1 MQELVSSETLNNEEE
16 IIVFEENLKG
26 PKGDKGDKGDDGYTP
41 KKGVDYFTENDKQEL
56 IEAVTE
62 DASSEFV
69 QIVNSKTTEFNNN
82 ATSKTDSFN
91 SNATSKETS
100 YNENATTKLNEYNEN
115 HTIKMNAY
123 NDNTTEKITEYNE
136 NAAEKI
142 AEYDEHI
149 EDLDNIVSK
158 NIASGES
165 ISIDDA
171 LAYKIFGAKVDGNA
185 SQITTTG
192 KQMLQM
198 CPEVHETNGI
208 TFTKNE
214 DGSIIINGTATNTAF
229 CNINGSYT
237 DTELN
242 RRFRLKKDSYYTLY
256 LKNQLNGL
264 YMGVRTSS
272 VSGAILNTQNQEL
285 KAQQYTGEDDDT
297 GLAFLNVATGTTLK
311 NLVVY
316 PMIAEGQF
324 SELEWEEYTGGEP
337 SPSPDYKQAI
347 TTLNSDIK
355 IVQIGQNA
363 YNIANR
369 KNPDGYPEISV
380 DENDWVT
387 IDNTTPTRHYVNFF
401 TSNLKLKTDTD
412 YAIVLEVKEASGD
425 GKFIL
430 MSDDQD
436 RGQFEETIMFED
448 IGEMGNNSVQVY
460 IKKSKSSFEKSADG
474 LRSFIETSN
483 GQSNFITFRISVV
496 EDTSITPETFVYK
509 SYESNEYTIDLQDNE
524 LAKLTDVMKDDIVI
538 DKIGN
543 ATLNKRVGK
552 TVLNGTES
560 WFLSNAGTYQV
571 FGLTKNDVAKN
582 NLLSDTFIY
591 YKQVNL
597 IKDRV
602 GITNDNTE
610 QRIYISNGISSTVEE
625 FKAWLSENNV
635 TVYYELLEH
644 QTTNIGTFTNFK
656 TFEGINSFFL
666 ETNIGTNFEI
676 KYAQDLQKVISKQ
689 QAEINEL
696 KTLLSSTA
704 TSALLLDNYE
714 SDLINEIESEVEQ

>member
-41 KKGVDYFTENDKQEL
+41 KKGVDYFTETDKQEL

-82 ATSKTDSFN
+82 ATSKLETYN

-100 YNENATTKLNEYNEN
+100 YNDNATSKLNEYNEN
-115 HTIKMNAY
+115 HTSKMNAY
-123 NDNTTEKITEYNE
+123 NENSADKIAELNDF
-136 NAAEKI
+136 AAEKI

-149 EDLDNIVSK
+149 EDLDNTVSK
-158 NIASGES
+158 TTASGES
-165 ISIDDA
+165 IYIDDA
-171 LAYKIFGAKVDGNA
+171 LKYKVFNAKIDGNA
-185 SQITTTG
+185 EQTTTTG

-242 RRFRLKKDSYYTLY
+242 RRFQLKKDSYYTLY
-256 LKNQLNGL
+256 LKNQVNGL

-347 TTLNSDIK
+347 TTLNGDIK

-430 MSDDQD
+430 MPDDQD

-552 TVLNGTES
+552 TILNGTEN

-666 ETNIGTNFEI
+666 ETNIGTNFEVT
-676 KYAQDLQKVISKQ
+676 YAQDLQKKTEDL
-689 QAEINEL
+689 QAQIDEL

-704 TSALLLDNYE
+704 TSALLLDNYA
-714 SDLINEIESEVEQ
+714 SDLVSEIESEV

>member
-16 IIVFEENLKG
+16 IIIFEENLKG
-26 PKGDKGDKGDDGYTP
+26 PKGDKGDDGYTP
-41 KKGVDYFTENDKQEL
+41 VKGTDYFTEADKQEL
-56 IEAVTE
+56 IEAVIE
-62 DASSEFV
+62 DSGSEFV

-82 ATSKTDSFN
+82 ATNKTESFN

-100 YNENATTKLNEYNEN
+100 YNDNATTKLNEYNEN
-115 HTIKMNAY
+115 HTSKMTAY
-123 NDNTTEKITEYNE
+123 NENSAEKLAEFNE

-149 EDLDNIVSK
+149 EELDNIVSK
-158 NIASGES
+158 KTASGES

-171 LAYKIFGAKVDGNA
+171 LKYKIFDCKIDGNA

-264 YMGVRTSS
+264 YMGVQTSS

-460 IKKSKSSFEKSADG
+460 IKKSKSSFKKSADG

-552 TVLNGTES
+552 TILNGTEN

-666 ETNIGTNFEI
+666 ETNIGTNFEVT
-676 KYAQDLQKVISKQ
+676 YAQDLQKKTEDL
-689 QAEINEL
+689 QAQIDEL

-704 TSALLLDNYE
+704 TSALLLDNYA
-714 SDLINEIESEVEQ
+714 SDLVSEIESEVEQ

>member
-552 TVLNGTES
+552 TILNGTEN

-666 ETNIGTNFEI
+666 ETNIGTNFEVT
-676 KYAQDLQKVISKQ
+676 YAQDLQKKTEDL
-689 QAEINEL
+689 QAQIDEL

-704 TSALLLDNYE
+704 TSALLLDNYA
-714 SDLINEIESEVEQ
+714 SDLVSEIESEVEQ

>member
-82 ATSKTDSFN
+82 ATSKTESFN

-100 YNENATTKLNEYNEN
+100 YNDNATTKLNEYNEN
-115 HTIKMNAY
+115 HTAKLNAY
-123 NDNTTEKITEYNE
+123 NENSTDKIAVFNE

-142 AEYDEHI
+142 EEYDNHI
-149 EDLDNIVSK
+149 EELDNIVSK
-158 NIASGES
+158 NTVNGES
-165 ISIDDA
+165 IYVDDA
-171 LAYKIFGAKVDGNA
+171 LEYKVFGAKVDGNVE
-185 SQITTTG
+185 QTTTTG

-242 RRFRLKKDSYYTLY
+242 RRFQLKKDSYYTLY
-256 LKNQLNGL
+256 LKNQVNGL

-347 TTLNSDIK
+347 TTLNGDIK

-387 IDNTTPTRHYVNFF
+387 IDNTTPARYYVNFF

-430 MSDDQD
+430 MSNDQD

-552 TVLNGTES
+552 TILNGTEN

-666 ETNIGTNFEI
+666 ETNIGTNFEVT
-676 KYAQDLQKVISKQ
+676 YAQDLQKKTEDL
-689 QAEINEL
+689 QAQIDEL

-704 TSALLLDNYE
+704 TSALLLDNYA
-714 SDLINEIESEVEQ
+714 SDLVSEIESEV

>member
-41 KKGVDYFTENDKQEL
+41 KKGVDYFTETDKQEL

-82 ATSKTDSFN
+82 ATSKLETYN

-100 YNENATTKLNEYNEN
+100 YNDNATSKLNEYNEN
-115 HTIKMNAY
+115 HTSKMNAY
-123 NDNTTEKITEYNE
+123 NENSADKIAELNDF
-136 NAAEKI
+136 AAEKI

-149 EDLDNIVSK
+149 EDLDNTVSK
-158 NIASGES
+158 TTASGES
-165 ISIDDA
+165 IYIDDA
-171 LAYKIFGAKVDGNA
+171 LKYKVFNAKIDGNA
-185 SQITTTG
+185 EQTTTTG

-242 RRFRLKKDSYYTLY
+242 RRFQLKKDSYYTLY
-256 LKNQLNGL
+256 LKNQVNGL

-347 TTLNSDIK
+347 TTLNGDIK

-460 IKKSKSSFEKSADG
+460 IKKSKSSFEKSAGG

-552 TVLNGTES
+552 TILNGTEN

-666 ETNIGTNFEI
+666 ETNIGTNFEVT
-676 KYAQDLQKVISKQ
+676 YAQDLQKKTEDL
-689 QAEINEL
+689 QAQIDEL

-704 TSALLLDNYE
+704 TSALLLDNYA
-714 SDLINEIESEVEQ
+714 SDLVSEIESEV

>member
-26 PKGDKGDKGDDGYTP
+26 PKGDKGDKGDDGYTQ
-41 KKGVDYFTENDKQEL
+41 KKGVDYFTETDKQEL

-82 ATSKTDSFN
+82 ATSKLETYN

-100 YNENATTKLNEYNEN
+100 YNDNATSKLNEYNEN
-115 HTIKMNAY
+115 HTSKMNAY
-123 NDNTTEKITEYNE
+123 NENSADKIAELNDF
-136 NAAEKI
+136 AAEKI

-149 EDLDNIVSK
+149 EDLDNTVSK
-158 NIASGES
+158 TTASGES
-165 ISIDDA
+165 IYIDDA
-171 LAYKIFGAKVDGNA
+171 LKYKVFNAKIDGNA
-185 SQITTTG
+185 EQTTTTG

-460 IKKSKSSFEKSADG
+460 IKKSKSSFEKSAGG

-552 TVLNGTES
+552 TILNGTEN

-666 ETNIGTNFEI
+666 ETNIGTNFEVT
-676 KYAQDLQKVISKQ
+676 YAQDLQKKTEDL
-689 QAEINEL
+689 QAQIDEL

-704 TSALLLDNYE
+704 TSALLLDNYA
-714 SDLINEIESEVEQ
+714 SDLVSEIESEV